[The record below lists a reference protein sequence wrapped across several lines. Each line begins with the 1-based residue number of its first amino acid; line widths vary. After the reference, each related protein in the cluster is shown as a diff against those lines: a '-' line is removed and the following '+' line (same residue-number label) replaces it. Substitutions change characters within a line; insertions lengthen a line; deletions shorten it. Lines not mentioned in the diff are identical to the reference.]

1 MSEFTDPS
9 SYKSYDDLKARL
21 EVVLGQATGSGS
33 TMKNESL
40 QRTAETVGSKSVE
53 PQVIPS
59 APQPKVAMASE
70 GDDDTLSYFA
80 KLAAED

>member
-1 MSEFTDPS
+1 MHDMSEFTDPS
-9 SYKSYDDLKARL
+9 SYKSYNDLKARL

-40 QRTAETVGSKSVE
+40 QQTAETVGSKSVE

-59 APQPKVAMASE
+59 APQPTGSD
-70 GDDDTLSYFA
+70 GI
-80 KLAAED
+80 